1 MSLLLTNAFEDI
13 KRRYL
18 EVIEQTPGMAEYTR
32 WKYGQHPSDEML
44 QGYINRGEMYVYT
57 EEETVKGMVAITMY
71 QGEDYEDVSW
81 GRMLQKDEVA
91 VLHILAVCPAYQ
103 KQGIAEKMIR
113 EAINLAAEHNKKA
126 VRLDSLGSN
135 IPAQKMYEKLGF
147 VYRGKLQLY
156 AENTGLTDFK
166 FYEWSFE

>member
-81 GRMLQKDEVA
+81 GRMLQEDEVA

-103 KQGIAEKMIR
+103 KQGIAERMVR

-126 VRLDSLGSN
+126 VRLDSLGFN

-147 VYRGKLQLY
+147 SYRGKLQLY
-156 AENTGLTDFK
+156 AENTGWTDFK
-166 FYEWSFE
+166 FYEWSLE

>member
-81 GRMLQKDEVA
+81 GRMLQEDEVA

-103 KQGIAEKMIR
+103 KT
-113 EAINLAAEHNKKA
+113 KK
-126 VRLDSLGSN
+126 
-135 IPAQKMYEKLGF
+135 P
-147 VYRGKLQLY
+147 RG
-156 AENTGLTDFK
+156 
-166 FYEWSFE
+166 

>member
-57 EEETVKGMVAITMY
+57 EEETVKGMVAITIH
-71 QGEDYEDVSW
+71 VS
-81 GRMLQKDEVA
+81 GR
-91 VLHILAVCPAYQ
+91 
-103 KQGIAEKMIR
+103 
-113 EAINLAAEHNKKA
+113 
-126 VRLDSLGSN
+126 
-135 IPAQKMYEKLGF
+135 
-147 VYRGKLQLY
+147 
-156 AENTGLTDFK
+156 GL
-166 FYEWSFE
+166 